1 MLLAVELE
9 MCCLFGVISAEA
21 IWEMIIICLIASR
34 AFFCFQ
40 FHKVERARMS
50 TFLNCTCLVFDDVRL
65 CGIQSKDEKS
75 LIIESGWSD

>member
-9 MCCLFGVISAEA
+9 MCCLFGVISTEA
-21 IWEMIIICLIASR
+21 IGEMIIICLITSR

-40 FHKVERARMS
+40 FHKVESARMF

-75 LIIESGWSD
+75 LIIETGWSD